1 MKTIKVHAQAYYHL
15 VSQCIYPEETYSDVF
30 RIEIS
35 TNSASLMP
43 PMTIISSTKN
53 HVLCCQR
60 LISYSFWSEWKSW
73 ISRGSSVAI
82 KTYNAS
88 FRFLSSC
95 ARWRNRA
102 CQGWFKSHLS
112 SSQVCLAEKTKPRF
126 NEIIFRIE
134 IKPAQGVANLLEEGH
149 VLQSCSS
156 YTAMPQGGIPRPGT
170 IRSPV

>member
-53 HVLCCQR
+53 YVLCCQR

-73 ISRGSSVAI
+73 ISGAPVLPLRPIMLVFIFFLRVPDGEIGHARGGLKVIS
-82 KTYNAS
+82 
-88 FRFLSSC
+88 L
-95 ARWRNRA
+95 
-102 CQGWFKSHLS
+102 L
-112 SSQVCLAEKTKPRF
+112 PRF
-126 NEIIFRIE
+126 VQQR
-134 IKPAQGVANLLEEGH
+134 KQNLDLTR
-149 VLQSCSS
+149 S
-156 YTAMPQGGIPRPGT
+156 YSGLK
-170 IRSPV
+170 